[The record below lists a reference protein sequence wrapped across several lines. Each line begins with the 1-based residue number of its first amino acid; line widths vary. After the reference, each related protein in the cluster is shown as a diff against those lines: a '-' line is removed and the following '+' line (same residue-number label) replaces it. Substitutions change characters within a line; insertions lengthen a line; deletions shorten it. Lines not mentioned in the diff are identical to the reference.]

1 MNWLKATRIGSV
13 VLVVALFGLILAFTD
28 VEKTARAFVGIRWG
42 WVLWVIGLN
51 LLNTLVE
58 ALRLSFILFP
68 LTNRFALGISFN
80 SAMIAIIGN
89 VMLPLR
95 FGDGARAYYIAKTE
109 KLSLSSSFSTLM
121 LDRVADLVLFFA
133 LMALTAFVYPFP
145 PSVMKMGLVAG
156 SIFAVVL
163 LAMFTLAQIGLRIGR
178 GSPGRIRRRI
188 SREVGN
194 FLHGLSVMKN
204 AGLILPI
211 LLCSALSWCLR
222 GAMIWCMFH
231 AFGLSPSFAAT
242 PVTLILLNFGIAV
255 VNTPANL
262 GGFELAVVGA
272 LQLFSVPI
280 EIALSFAVALH
291 AIEVVPMVVFG
302 MVFLWFEGLKT
313 GDVLK
318 SMEDMQREPQE
329 DSSSPAQLTPR
340 SDNS

>member
-1 MNWLKATRIGSV
+1 MKWSKATRIGSIVLIV
-13 VLVVALFGLILAFTD
+13 VLFGLILAFTD
-28 VEKTARAFVGIRWG
+28 VEKTIRAFVGIRWG
-42 WVLWVIGLN
+42 WAVWVICLN
-51 LLNTLVE
+51 LLNTFVE

-68 LTNRFALGISFN
+68 LTSRYALRNSFN
-80 SAMIAIIGN
+80 SALVAIIGN

-121 LDRVADLVLFFA
+121 LDRVSDLALFFA
-133 LMALTAFVYPFP
+133 LMALTALMYPFP

-156 SIFAVVL
+156 AIFAVVL
-163 LAMFTLAQIGLRIGR
+163 LAIFALAQVGLRMGR
-178 GSPGRIRRRI
+178 GSPGKIRRRI

-194 FLHGLSVMKN
+194 FLHGLSVMRN
-204 AGLILPI
+204 AGLLLPI
-211 LLCSALSWCLR
+211 LLCSAVSWCLR

-231 AFGLSPSFAAT
+231 AFSLSLAFAAT

-272 LQLFSVPI
+272 LQLFSVQI
-280 EIALSFAVALH
+280 EVALSYAVALH

-302 MVFLWFEGLKT
+302 IIFLWLEGLKT

-318 SMEDMQREPQE
+318 SMQGMQHESQE
-329 DSSSPAQLTPR
+329 VGSSPANLTPS
-340 SDNS
+340 SDNR